1 MNRIIEYKGPCV
13 IYEGERSFVSAVA
26 GVINAVVHINER
38 YKRAI
43 KSEVCFNLMN
53 TLYFSFADQYKTMNE
68 LKEAILNTLG
78 EELLPEVLREIVC
91 QRD

>member
-1 MNRIIEYKGPCV
+1 MNRKIKYKGPLV
-13 IYEGERSFVSAVA
+13 ILDGKRSFVSSVG

-53 TLYFSFADQYKTMNE
+53 TLYFSFADKYKTMNE
-68 LKEAILNTLG
+68 LKEAILNTIG